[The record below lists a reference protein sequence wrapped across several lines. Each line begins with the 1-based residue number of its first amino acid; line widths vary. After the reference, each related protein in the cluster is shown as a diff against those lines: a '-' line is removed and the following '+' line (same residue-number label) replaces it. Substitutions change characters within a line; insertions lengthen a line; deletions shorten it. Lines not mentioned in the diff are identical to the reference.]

1 MDAIEAIMT
10 LRAIRRFTGEPVT
23 EDEVLTCLR
32 AARQAPSGGNIQP
45 WQFLVVRDQGT
56 REALGEI
63 YRRAY
68 ARYEPAMLAATPPFR
83 DEAEAE
89 RHRRTVESARHLA
102 EHLAEAPVI
111 VLFLMPNIS
120 MTLHDAEGPLDV
132 GTPYAS
138 LYPAVQNFML
148 AARALGIGTT
158 LTTVIRVYQDEARQ
172 LLGIPDRYEIA
183 ALVPMGR
190 PRGRFGVAPRKPLSA
205 ITHWDRFGNRRADI
219 DERTPGA

>member
-1 MDAIEAIMT
+1 VDAIEAIMT

-219 DERTPGA
+219 DERTPGT

>member
-1 MDAIEAIMT
+1 VDAIEAIMT

-102 EHLAEAPVI
+102 EHLAGAPVI